1 MRGHSRHEAGQFHQ
15 VCDPEQRAALPYDDL
30 RIGSDGVRPLRRN
43 GTDCAVIEAQQQAP
57 AVPVVSL
64 ADTDGNPSAGR
75 MKGVGYKN
83 LMRGSEGNVRI
94 LR

>member
-1 MRGHSRHEAGQFHQ
+1 MRDHSSHDAGQFHQ

-30 RIGSDGVRPLRRN
+30 RIGGDGVRPSRRN
-43 GTDCAVIEAQQQAP
+43 GTDCAIIEAQQQAP

-64 ADTDGNPSAGR
+64 ADTDGRLSAER
-75 MKGVGYKN
+75 MKGVRYKN
-83 LMRGSEGNVRI
+83 LMCGGEGNVRI

>member
-1 MRGHSRHEAGQFHQ
+1 MRGHASHEAGQFHQ
-15 VCDPEQRAALPYDDL
+15 VCDQEQGTALSHDDL
-30 RIGSDGVRPLRRN
+30 RIGGDGVRPLRRN

-64 ADTDGNPSAGR
+64 ADTDGDPSAKR

-83 LMRGSEGNVRI
+83 LMRGSEGNVRT
-94 LR
+94 LK